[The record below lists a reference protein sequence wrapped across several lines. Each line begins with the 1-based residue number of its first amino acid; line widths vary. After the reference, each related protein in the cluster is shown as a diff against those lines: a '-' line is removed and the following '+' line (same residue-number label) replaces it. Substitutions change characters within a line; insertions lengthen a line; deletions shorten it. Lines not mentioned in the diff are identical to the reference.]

1 MRRASHPSQQFA
13 SKHNTSHQ
21 EGQMSN
27 FPKLSAALAA
37 ICMAAPVL
45 ADPVTIATALGEA
58 SVEQTPQTIAVLDIA
73 AVDTLTALG
82 VTVAGMPATTF
93 VSYLADVS
101 AAATPV
107 GSLFESDFEA
117 IANLNPDLII
127 VGGRSSTQVE
137 PLSEIAQTID
147 MTVTGDDHIEQVL
160 ARLEAYGELFG
171 RQDVAGELE
180 AAFNEK
186 LETLRSVI
194 DGRGTGLVVMTNGPK
209 VSAYGAGSRFG
220 WLHAGTG
227 LPEAVEG
234 VDAQTHGEAISF
246 EFIAEA
252 NPDWLIVVDR
262 GDAIGQDGDAAAVTL
277 DNPLVAG
284 TTAWAN
290 DQVIY
295 LNSANV
301 YIAGGGYTAM
311 MQTMDLLIAGFGGG
325 A

>member
-1 MRRASHPSQQFA
+1 
-13 SKHNTSHQ
+13 
-21 EGQMSN
+21 MSI
-27 FPKLSAALAA
+27 FPKITAALA
-37 ICMAAPVL
+37 ITCMAAPVF
-45 ADPVTIATALGEA
+45 ADPTIIQTALGKATVAQVPE
-58 SVEQTPQTIAVLDIA
+58 TIAVLDIA
-73 AVDTLTALG
+73 AIDTLAALG
-82 VTVAGMPATTF
+82 VTVDGIPAPHY
-93 VSYLADVS
+93 VKYLDDI
-101 AAATPV
+101 AATAIQA
-107 GSLFESDFEA
+107 GSLFEPDFEA
-117 IANLNPDLII
+117 LANLNPDLII
-127 VGGRSSTQVE
+127 AGGRSSTQVE

-147 MTVTGDDHIEQVL
+147 MTITGDDHIEQVL
-160 ARLEAYGELFG
+160 ARLETYGDLFG
-171 RQDVAGELE
+171 KQDVAAELLV
-180 AAFNEK
+180 AFNEK
-186 LETLRSVI
+186 LETLRSAI

-209 VSAYGAGSRFG
+209 ISAYGAGSRFG

-227 LPEAVEG
+227 LPEAVDG

-262 GDAIGQDGDAAAVTL
+262 GDAIGQDGDAAAATL

-284 TTAWAN
+284 TTAWTN

-311 MQTMDLLIAGFGGG
+311 METMDTLIAGFGGG

>member
-1 MRRASHPSQQFA
+1 
-13 SKHNTSHQ
+13 
-21 EGQMSN
+21 MSII
-27 FPKLSAALAA
+27 PKFTAALVVASL
-37 ICMAAPVL
+37 AAPVF
-45 ADPVTIATALGEA
+45 ADPVAISTALGA
-58 SVEQTPQTIAVLDIA
+58 ATVEKAPQTIAVLDVA
-73 AVDTLTALG
+73 AVDTLAALG
-82 VTVAGMPATTF
+82 VSVAGMPAAHY
-93 VSYLADVS
+93 VKYLDDVA
-101 AAATPV
+101 AAATPI
-107 GSLFESDFEA
+107 GSLFEPDFEA

-137 PLSEIAQTID
+137 PLSEIARTID
-147 MTVTGDDHIEQVL
+147 MTVTGEDHIDQVL
-160 ARLEAYGELFG
+160 GRLEAYGELFG
-171 RQDVAGELE
+171 EQDAAAELE
-180 AAFNEK
+180 TAFNAK
-186 LETLRSVI
+186 LDTLRAAI

-311 MQTMDLLIAGFGGG
+311 METMDILIAGFGGG